1 MLRTLHVQLS
11 TAQTRFMMP
20 GSDEND
26 VQDQAH
32 ALIDQ
37 VINNARKRVLHE
49 LGNVDGEPVSRP
61 VSSVKSYDGILCRE
75 TEEHTISNIEWLKID
90 EFTIEKATQKIEE
103 FVNVS
108 FLRLFCW

>member
-1 MLRTLHVQLS
+1 
-11 TAQTRFMMP
+11 MP
-20 GSDEND
+20 GVDEED

-37 VINNARKRVLHE
+37 IINNARKRVLHD

-61 VSSVKSYDGILCRE
+61 LSSVKSYDGILCRE
-75 TEEHTISNIEWLKID
+75 TEEHSISNIEWLKIE
-90 EFTIEKATQKIEE
+90 EFTIEKGEQKIEE

-108 FLRLFCW
+108 SVSDME